1 MKKTIKWIAI
11 IIGVLFLFLLIA
23 PFLFKDKIVGKIKEE
38 ANKNL
43 NAKFNFGDFDLSLIR
58 SFPNLSMNLQ
68 ELSIINLAP
77 FEGDT
82 LIYAKTLGLTIDI
95 MSVISG
101 SEIKINSVSV
111 ESPVMNFLVNK
122 ELKANWDIAKPSAG
136 TDEKP
141 GEPSAFKAT
150 LKKYSLSNGRIVYN
164 DESMPFLLRLTG
176 VNHTGKGDFTQDLF
190 TLITKTEVEK
200 ADLAYGGVYYI
211 SKSAADIDAAIDMDM
226 KNFKFTFKENKILLN
241 ELQLGVDGWV
251 AMPDTNIDMDLKFN
265 AAKSDFRN
273 FISIVPALYS
283 ENFKDIKT
291 SGKMALDGFIK
302 GRYNA
307 ASMPGFGINLK
318 VENGMFQ
325 YPSLP
330 SSVKNV
336 FVDLVV
342 NNPDGIPDHTFI
354 NLSRFHVEMNNDPFD
369 AKLVLKNPVSDPDIN
384 AFMKGKIDLAGIQKF
399 VPLEKGTTLSGIIT
413 ADVTAIG
420 RMSSIEQKKFEQFNA
435 SGNFGISGMNYSSKD
450 MKQPVMINA
459 LQLTFN
465 PQRVALNTFVAK
477 VGKSDFNASGSL
489 DNFLA
494 YAIRDEVL
502 RGTLELASST
512 IDLNEFM
519 VGETA
524 PAESGGTKTDS
535 GQIAVLDIPA
545 NIDFTLEAAITNLIY
560 QNLTIK
566 NIAGKLVI
574 KDKAIRMQDVAMNL
588 LDGSLN
594 MSGGYSSADIKKPTF
609 DFSLNAKNFDIQKTT
624 QAFETVQKLAPI
636 AKNCNGKIS
645 TSMTVK
651 GDLDGKMSPVMSSL
665 AGAGKLTTG
674 TVTVTNFPAFVKI
687 ADALKMDSWKKLEIP
702 PVSPSFKFV
711 NGRVYVDPF
720 EMNVNGIKSTV
731 AGSNG
736 FDQTIDYT
744 MATQIPRSA
753 FGGAANSVLN
763 SLVASANSKGANMS
777 VGDVVPV
784 NITIGGT
791 VMDPKIGTDLNKA
804 GAKAMDELK
813 AKAKEEFDRQK
824 EAAEAKAREEADRLK
839 KEGEAKL
846 DAEKKKAQA
855 EAERLKKEAEA
866 KAKAQADSLKKAG
879 EKAAKDKLKDLFK
892 K

>member
-23 PFLFKDKIVGKIKEE
+23 PFLFKDKIIEKIKTE
-38 ANKNL
+38 ANNNL

-58 SFPNLSMNLQ
+58 SFPNLSVNIQ
-68 ELSIINLAP
+68 NLSIINLAP
-77 FEGDT
+77 FNGDT
-82 LIYAKTLGLTIDI
+82 LIYARTLGLTIDI

-101 SEIKINSVSV
+101 SEIKIKKIGIDD
-111 ESPVMNFLVNK
+111 PVMNFLVNK
-122 ELKANWDIAKPSAG
+122 DLKANWDIAKSSADSKAEAG
-136 TDEKP
+136 K
-141 GEPSAFKAT
+141 PSAFKAT
-150 LKKYSLSNGRIVYN
+150 LQKYSISNGRILYN
-164 DESMPFLLRLTG
+164 DESMPFLLRLSG
-176 VNHTGKGDFTQDLF
+176 VNHTGTGDFTQDLF
-190 TLITKTEVEK
+190 TLVTKTEVAK
-200 ADLAYGGVYYI
+200 TDLAYGGVYYI
-211 SKSAADIDAAIDMDM
+211 SKSKADIDAAIDMDM

-241 ELQLGVDGWV
+241 ELQLGVNGWL
-251 AMPDTNIDMDLKFN
+251 AMPDTNIDMDIAFN
-265 AAKSDFRN
+265 AAKSDFKN
-273 FISIVPALYS
+273 FISIVPAMFS
-283 ENFKDIKT
+283 EGFKDIKS
-291 SGKMALDGFIK
+291 SGKLALDGFIK

-318 VENGMFQ
+318 IENGMFQ

-336 FVDLVV
+336 FVDLAV
-342 NNPDGIPDHTFI
+342 NNPDGIPDHTYI
-354 NLSRFHVEMNNDPFD
+354 NLSKFHIEMNNDPFD
-369 AKLVLKNPVSDPDIN
+369 AKLVLKSPVSDPDIN

-399 VPLEKGTTLSGIIT
+399 VPLEQGTSLSGVIT
-413 ADVTAIG
+413 ADLTAIG

-435 SGNFGISGMNYSSKD
+435 SGNFGITGMNYSSKD
-450 MKQPVMINA
+450 MKQPVMINT
-459 LQLTFN
+459 LQMSFN
-465 PQRVALNTFVAK
+465 PQRVALNSFVAK
-477 VGKSDFNASGSL
+477 IGKSDFNASGSL

-494 YAIRDEVL
+494 YAIKDEVL
-502 RGTLELASST
+502 RGSLNLTSST

-519 VGETA
+519 GEETTTA
-524 PAESGGTKTDS
+524 ETTTVKDTT
-535 GQIAVLDIPA
+535 QLAVLDIPA
-545 NIDFTLEAAITNLIY
+545 NIDFTMMANIGNLIY

-566 NIAGKLVI
+566 NVAGKLVI

-609 DFSLNAKNFDIQKTT
+609 DFTLNARDFDIQKTT

-636 AKNCNGKIS
+636 AKNCSGKIS
-645 TSMTVK
+645 TVMTVK
-651 GDLDGKMSPVMSSL
+651 GDLDNQMSPVMSSL
-665 AGAGKLTTG
+665 AGAGKLSTG
-674 TVTVTNFPAFVKI
+674 KVTVSNFPAFVKI
-687 ADALKMDSWKKLEIP
+687 ADVLKMDSWKNFEIP

-711 NGRVYVDPF
+711 SGRVYVDPF
-720 EMNVNGIKSTV
+720 EMNVNGIKATV

-744 MATQIPRSA
+744 MATQIPRSS

-763 SLVASANSKGANMS
+763 NLVASANSKGANMS
-777 VGDVVPV
+777 LGDVVPV

-791 VMDPKIGTDLNKA
+791 VADPKIGTDLNKA
-804 GAKAMDELK
+804 GAKAMDDLK
-813 AKAKEEFDRQK
+813 AKAKEEFEKQK
-824 EAAEAKAREEADRLK
+824 EAAEAKAREEADRYK

-855 EAERLKKEAEA
+855 EAERIKKEAEA
-866 KAKAQADSLKKAG
+866 KAKAKSDSLKKAG